1 MNNHSLDPSLR
12 KEYLTKLVLMAVFI
26 SAFFVFTA
34 WAWNRGLS
42 EWRPEPFD
50 LLLLGFAV
58 YRLGRLVAFERVAD
72 PLRRPFTETVPDH
85 TGAGESVEPRGEG
98 VRQALGQL
106 VSCPICAGTWIAAGL
121 TYFLYLF
128 PGPARIFLM
137 MTAAIGVAEL
147 LHCASETLSW
157 TAQLRRTQTGELER
171 AHRRGVEVYNAASPC
186 HEDEPDLHAST
197 RPAAQPSTERRPG
210 RSQ

>member
-1 MNNHSLDPSLR
+1 MR
-12 KEYLTKLVLMAVFI
+12 KEYLTKLALIGLFSGGFI
-26 SAFFVFTA
+26 AFTA

-42 EWRPEPFD
+42 EWRPAPFD

-72 PLRRPFTETVPDH
+72 PLRHPFTETVPDH

-98 VRQALGQL
+98 ARQAIGQL

-121 TYFLYLF
+121 TYLLYLF
-128 PGPARIFLM
+128 PGPTRIFLT
-137 MTAAIGVAEL
+137 MTAAIGAAEL
-147 LHCASETLSW
+147 LHCASEALSW
-157 TAQLRRTQTGELER
+157 TGQLRRTQTGEIER
-171 AHRRGVEVYNAASPC
+171 AYRRGVEVYNAAHPC

-197 RPAAQPSTERRPG
+197 RPAAQPTPTERKPG
-210 RSQ
+210 QARTR